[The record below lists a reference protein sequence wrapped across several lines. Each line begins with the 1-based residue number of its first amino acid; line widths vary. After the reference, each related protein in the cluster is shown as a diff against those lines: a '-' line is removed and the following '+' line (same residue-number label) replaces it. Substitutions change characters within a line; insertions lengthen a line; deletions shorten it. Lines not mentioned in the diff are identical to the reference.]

1 MNYEVGLDHSH
12 FFRLKALLGLGCANL
27 FLLHDQWLLFCF
39 VLALAAFCEL
49 LHHKFNEVLRHN
61 VKILLRD
68 EKAFEIRN
76 KEKLLEQLRQ
86 QRQVIESKLFE

>member
-1 MNYEVGLDHSH
+1 MEYEVGSDHSH
-12 FFRLKALLGLGCANL
+12 FFRLKAMLGLGFANL

-76 KEKLLEQLRQ
+76 KKKMLEEVRQ
-86 QRQVIESKLFE
+86 QRQPIESNPF